1 MRFDPALSRE
11 ETLARLT
18 DEAVAAW
25 GDERAAELRPTIETT
40 ANAIWVVAQ
49 EALDPTDVE
58 P

>member
-18 DEAVAAW
+18 DDARATWGEERTAA
-25 GDERAAELRPTIETT
+25 LRPALETT

-49 EALDPTDVE
+49 ETLDPTDVE

>member
-18 DEAVAAW
+18 EEAVTAW
-25 GDERAAELRPTIETT
+25 GQERAAELRPVLETT
-40 ANAIWVVAQ
+40 AGSIWIVAQ
-49 EALDPTDVE
+49 EPLDPTDVE

>member
-1 MRFDPALSRE
+1 MRFDPALTRE

-18 DEAVAAW
+18 DDAVAAW
-25 GDERAAELRPTIETT
+25 GKERAAELRAALETT

-49 EALDPTDVE
+49 EPLDPTDVE